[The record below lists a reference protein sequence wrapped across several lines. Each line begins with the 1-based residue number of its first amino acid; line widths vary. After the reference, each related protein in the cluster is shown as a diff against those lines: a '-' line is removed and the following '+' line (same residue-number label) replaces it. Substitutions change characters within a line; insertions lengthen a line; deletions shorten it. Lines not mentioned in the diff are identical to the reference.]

1 MLHLISTGSN
11 YLLMILCVIYAV
23 SSLTIFIPS
32 SDERQIRRME
42 RQENFVYIFS
52 AICYLVLFMQ
62 TQDPIVMVLCAGQ
75 LIFLRL
81 LIFIY
86 RHFYTD
92 CSRILMNHSCF
103 FLSIGLVMLA
113 RLSMDKAIKQ
123 FIIVVVSSII
133 CLIVPIF
140 VKKAYWLKRLRYFY
154 GIVGLVFLATVFV
167 IGTTRNGS
175 TNWISLG
182 PVTLQP
188 MEFVKITFVF
198 FIAATLA
205 KPPKFKA
212 MLAIILFA
220 AMHVLILILE
230 RDLGGALLYF
240 VVFLT
245 LCYVATGRLTYPI
258 LGSLTG
264 AGATVLAYK
273 LFSHVRVRFMAWSDP
288 WSDIQGKGYQITQ
301 SLFAIGTGSW
311 FGMGLT
317 QGRPEDIPVVESDF
331 IFSAIAEEFGMVF
344 AICIVLVY
352 ISTFIHF
359 LTIATD
365 VEGKFYKL
373 IAFGFS
379 ICFVIQV
386 FLSVGGVTKFIPST
400 GVTLPLISYGGSSV
414 TSTLLIFAIMQ
425 GIFMIAYEQDD
436 REEDDDEEIDE
447 SVSTTNR

>member
-1 MLHLISTGSN
+1 MLHIISMCSN
-11 YLLMILCVIYAV
+11 YLLMIMCGIYAL

-52 AICYLVLFMQ
+52 IICFLVLFFQ
-62 TQDPIVMVLCAGQ
+62 TKNPMVMVLCVGQ
-75 LIFLRL
+75 LIFLKL

-86 RHFYTD
+86 GHFYTD
-92 CSRILMNHSCF
+92 CSRILMNHTCF
-103 FLSIGLVMLA
+103 FLSIGLVMLS
-113 RLSMDKAIKQ
+113 RLSFDKAIKQ
-123 FIIVVVSSII
+123 FIIVVVSSMI
-133 CLIVPIF
+133 CLCVPIF

-182 PVTLQP
+182 PVALQP

-205 KPPKFKA
+205 KPPKFKV
-212 MLAIILFA
+212 MAITVLFA
-220 AMHVLILILE
+220 ALHVLILVLE

-240 VVFLT
+240 VVFLS

-258 LGSLTG
+258 LGGFSGVG
-264 AGATVLAYK
+264 ASVLAYK
-273 LFSHVRVRFMAWSDP
+273 LFSHVRVRFMAWSNP
-288 WSDIQGKGYQITQ
+288 WADVQGKGYQISQ

-317 QGRPEDIPVVESDF
+317 QGRPTDIPVVESDF
-331 IFSAIAEEFGMVF
+331 IFSAISEEFGMIF
-344 AICIVLVY
+344 AICLILVY
-352 ISTFIHF
+352 VGTFIHF
-359 LTIATD
+359 LTIARD

-379 ICFVIQV
+379 ICFIMQV

-425 GIFMIAYEQDD
+425 GIFMIAYEKDET
-436 REEDDDEEIDE
+436 EEEDDEEID
-447 SVSTTNR
+447 